1 MDSTVVRG
9 GPEKVRLC
17 AGELLPGLQLLI
29 LSMHP
34 GQLALA
40 ILGNIGFFVQFLPM
54 PNFFS
59 TAAPP
64 PPLFMSV
71 NLPVQ
76 VYRQIT
82 GIPFPSLI
90 CDL

>member
-1 MDSTVVRG
+1 MDSSVVRG
-9 GPEKVRLC
+9 GPEKVRLG

-54 PNFFS
+54 QNFLQYF
-59 TAAPP
+59 PP
-64 PPLFMSV
+64 PFMSV

-82 GIPFPSLI
+82 GIPFQA
-90 CDL
+90 